1 MDVGKVPGGAAPQ
14 TQMTAGSSPS
24 LLKEAGFSASD
35 TMQPITDP
43 IKGEEQE
50 STADL
55 VEKLRAQMQEIQR
68 DLSFSVDDS
77 TGDVVVRVID
87 GESGKIVRQ
96 IPSEE
101 ILRLTERLDEMRSLL
116 FEAKA

>member
-1 MDVGKVPGGAAPQ
+1 MDVGKLSGGAAPQ
-14 TQMTAGSSPS
+14 MTAGSTPG

-35 TMQPITDP
+35 KLYPATSPAEAEAQ
-43 IKGEEQE
+43 K

-55 VEKLRAQMQEIQR
+55 VEKLRSQMQHIQR

>member
-1 MDVGKVPGGAAPQ
+1 
-14 TQMTAGSSPS
+14 MTAGSAPS
-24 LLKEAGFSASD
+24 LRKEAGFSASD
-35 TMQPITDP
+35 TIQAVTSPAEAKD
-43 IKGEEQE
+43 QE
-50 STADL
+50 NTADL
-55 VEKLRAQMQEIQR
+55 VEKFRSQMQHIQR

-87 GESGKIVRQ
+87 GESGKVVRQ

>member
-1 MDVGKVPGGAAPQ
+1 MDVGKVTSGISASMPAK
-14 TQMTAGSSPS
+14 SSPS
-24 LLKEAGFSASD
+24 LLTEVGFSASEK
-35 TMQPITDP
+35 TQQPEKP
-43 IKGEEQE
+43 AEAGQQE
-50 STADL
+50 NMEDL
-55 VEKLRAQMQEIQR
+55 VERFRSQVQSIQR

-77 TGDVVVRVID
+77 TGDVVVKVID
-87 GESGKIVRQ
+87 GDSGTVVRQ